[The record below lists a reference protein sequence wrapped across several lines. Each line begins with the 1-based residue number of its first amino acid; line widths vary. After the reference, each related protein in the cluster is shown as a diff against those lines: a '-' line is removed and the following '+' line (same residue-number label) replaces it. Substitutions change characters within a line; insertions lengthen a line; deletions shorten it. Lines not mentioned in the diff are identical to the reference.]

1 MCLCMYVHGVSV
13 AVAVSANFSLFL
25 FQNERNMSF
34 FNSLQQYVSSG
45 VASLTLSPKR
55 FSLSREG
62 STSADAPPESACGPP
77 SPAHGYPKVVP
88 LPGAT
93 SPIPRVRR
101 RTLECPPGGTGLGIP
116 TTPRRV
122 GSFRH
127 QRPARTP
134 LMFCRR
140 RQSWP
145 EFDQQATSG

>member
-1 MCLCMYVHGVSV
+1 
-13 AVAVSANFSLFL
+13 
-25 FQNERNMSF
+25 MSF

-45 VASLTLSPKR
+45 VANLSLSPKR
-55 FSLSREG
+55 FSLSRDNSSGGNYTDISPSEHINATSGRSASTGNVITTG
-62 STSADAPPESACGPP
+62 SNSTV
-77 SPAHGYPKVVP
+77 HGFPKVVP
-88 LPGAT
+88 PPGTT
-93 SPIPRVRR
+93 SPFPRVRR
-101 RTLECPPGGTGLGIP
+101 RTIECPPGPGSLDVP

-127 QRPARTP
+127 QRPVRTP

>member
-1 MCLCMYVHGVSV
+1 
-13 AVAVSANFSLFL
+13 
-25 FQNERNMSF
+25 MSF

-45 VASLTLSPKR
+45 VASLSLSPKR
-55 FSLSREG
+55 FSLSRQGSSSGEG
-62 STSADAPPESACGPP
+62 PTDASPGSRSGSIGSAAAPST
-77 SPAHGYPKVVP
+77 AHGYPKVVP
-88 LPGAT
+88 LPGTT

-101 RTLECPPGGTGLGIP
+101 RTLECPPVPGLVVP
-116 TTPRRV
+116 NTPRRV

-145 EFDQQATSG
+145 EFDQQATSGWVRILFFCWSKARY